1 MINGAVFAVFPDNR
15 IFCGRIY
22 NRELSGICTFYL
34 QDRIQMY
41 ANYSTKQSSMK
52 NYIAVLPFCKVILE
66 IDRNGT

>member
-15 IFCGRIY
+15 IFCGRI
-22 NRELSGICTFYL
+22 
-34 QDRIQMY
+34 Y